1 MPHLLRFAIVLVVCL
16 LVPALAHAQAEIT
29 GVVKD
34 GSGAVLPGVTVEAS
48 SPALIERVRSVVSD
62 GNGVYRIVDLRPG
75 PYSVTFTLP
84 GFSTVKREGIELSGA
99 GTFVVNAD
107 MRIGAVEE
115 TITVTGEA
123 PVVDVQQVTRQQVLD
138 HDVIDSIPTGRNY
151 YSLGVLIPGVS
162 SNATDVGGSTGDA
175 MAQLTVHGSRPSSQ
189 RLTQN
194 GVSTAGLSGSGGFA
208 GTVPNVS
215 AAAEVTIDTN
225 AASAELATGGVRIN
239 FIPRDGG
246 NSVSGSLF
254 FNYAHEDFLQADNYT
269 QRLQDLGLTAPGRIK
284 KNWDF
289 AAGVGGP
296 VVRDRLWYYATAR
309 YNGAQN
315 YAAGM
320 FHNRNAWDPAK
331 WTYEPDPSRPAL
343 STNGDWKDARLRMT
357 WQAHPKH
364 KLAGEWNQQSY
375 CRCPNGISATV
386 APEAARD
393 RRFPTERTLM
403 AEWSSPAG
411 NRLLLEAVAL
421 HRNTGWGEVHL
432 QPSGSLDD
440 PAAIAAYPQMISVVE
455 QTTGLRYRSAE
466 NFNKNYNDNY
476 FYRAAMSYVTGTHAF
491 KAGFNNTQGQLNDR
505 TYDFQPVNYRF
516 SNGVPNQITVWATP
530 YRNRAEEDAD
540 FGIYAQDRWTLGR
553 LSLMGGVRFDYFKTH
568 FPEITLEPGALVPD
582 RHLTFPAQDNLGWKD
597 VTPRMGAAYNLFG
610 NGKTAL
616 KVTLNKYLEGQA
628 LATNSLA
635 GTPSPF
641 RTLVLSTTRS
651 WTDQDRDFVP
661 DCDLLAPGANG
672 ECGALASQNFG
683 QAVPGA
689 RFDPDLLRGWG
700 HRFFNWEFSTGV
712 QHELLP
718 RVSVEAGYFRRWFG
732 NFQVTDNLSVEASDF
747 GRFSIT
753 APGDARLPGGGGY
766 TVDGLFNVSPA
777 KFGQVLELN
786 TLSDR
791 YGKQTEHW
799 NGVDV
804 TMQLRATGGALFS
817 GGVSTGRR
825 TTDNCEIVAKLPEM
839 LLGRAGGA
847 QPLNLGDN
855 NPNVWLPSQWCHQ
868 EEPFLTQVKAFGSY
882 VVPRVDVQIAGSFQ
896 SIPGPMVHA
905 NFIATN
911 AAVAPSLGRPLSGG
925 VANVTVNVVA
935 PGAMYGERLNQLDLR
950 FSKIVRMGN
959 RRATIGLDVY
969 NALNGD
975 TVLTQNNN
983 FAAWQRPLTII
994 QSRFAKISAQF
1005 DF

>member
-1 MPHLLRFAIVLVVCL
+1 MRNLLRAVAAAAFVACL
-16 LVPALAHAQAEIT
+16 PAAALAQAEIT
-29 GVVKD
+29 GVARD
-34 GSGAVLPGVTVEAS
+34 TSGAVLPGVTVEAA
-48 SPALIERVRSVVSD
+48 SPALIEKVRTVVTD
-62 GNGVYRIVDLRPG
+62 GNGQYRIVDLRPG
-75 PYSVTFTLP
+75 AYTVTFTLA
-84 GFSTVKREGIELSGA
+84 GFNTIRRDGIELSGA
-99 GTFVVNAD
+99 ATFVVNAEL
-107 MRIGAVEE
+107 RVGALEE

-123 PVVDVQQVTRQQVLD
+123 PVVDVQQVTRQQVMN
-138 HDVIDSIPTGRNY
+138 HDVIDKIPTGRNY

-189 RLTQN
+189 RITQN

-246 NSVSGSLF
+246 NRLSGSVF

-269 QRLQDLGLTAPGRIK
+269 ERLRAAGLSAPGAIK

-289 AAGVGGP
+289 APGLGGP
-296 VVRDRLWYYATAR
+296 ILRDRLWYYGTAR

-320 FHNRNAWDPAK
+320 FHNRNAWDPTK
-331 WTYEPDPSRPAL
+331 WTYEPDTSRPAL
-343 STNGDWKDARLRMT
+343 STNGEWQAAKMRLT
-357 WQAHPKH
+357 WQAAPKH
-364 KLAGEWNQQSY
+364 KLAGEWDQQVY

-393 RRFPTERTLM
+393 RRFPTQRTLM
-403 AEWSSPAG
+403 AEWSSPVTS
-411 NRLLLEAVAL
+411 RLLLEAVAL

-455 QTTGLRYRSAE
+455 QSTGLRYRAAE

-476 FYRAAMSYVTGTHAF
+476 FYRAAAAYVTGTHAF

-516 SNGVPNQITVWATP
+516 NNGVPNQITVWATP
-530 YRNRAEEDAD
+530 YRNQAEEDAD

-568 FPEITLEPGALVPD
+568 FPEITLEPGPLVPT
-582 RHLTFPAQDNLGWKD
+582 RTLTFPRTDNLAWKD
-597 VTPRMGAAYNLFG
+597 ITPRSGASYDVFG
-610 NGKTAL
+610 TGRTAL

-628 LATNSLA
+628 LSTNSLA

-651 WTDQDRDFVP
+651 WTDTDRDYVP
-661 DCDLLAPGANG
+661 DCDLIAPAANG
-672 ECGALASQNFG
+672 ECGAMASQNFG
-683 QAVPGA
+683 RAVPGA
-689 RFDPDLLRGWG
+689 RFDPDLLTGWG
-700 HRFFNWEFSTGV
+700 HRFYNWEFSTSV
-712 QHELLP
+712 QHEIMP
-718 RVSVEAGYFRRWFG
+718 RLSAEVGYFRRWFG
-732 NFQVTDNLSVEASDF
+732 NFQVTDNLAVEASDF
-747 GRFSIT
+747 TPFSIT
-753 APGDARLPGGGGY
+753 APRDPRLPDGGGY
-766 TVDGLFNVSPA
+766 VVDGLFNVTPA
-777 KFGQVLELN
+777 KFGQVLDYN
-786 TLSDR
+786 TLSDK

-799 NGVDV
+799 NGVDF
-804 TMQLRATGGALFS
+804 TMQMRLLGGAMFS
-817 GGVSTGRR
+817 AGVSTGKR
-825 TTDNCEIVAKLPEM
+825 TTDNCEIVAALPEM
-839 LLGRAGGA
+839 LLGRPGGA
-847 QPLNLGDN
+847 QAQNLGDN
-855 NPNVWLPSQWCHQ
+855 NPNTWTPGQWCRQ
-868 EEPFLTQVKAFGSY
+868 EEPFLTQLKGFGSY
-882 VVPRVDVQIAGSFQ
+882 TVPRIDVQISGSFQ
-896 SIPGPMVHA
+896 SIPGPMISA

-911 AAVAPSLGRPLSGG
+911 AAVQPSLGRPLSGG
-925 VANVTVNVVA
+925 TANMTVNVVE
-935 PGAMYGERLNQLDLR
+935 PGTLYGERLNQLDLR
-950 FSKIVRMGN
+950 FGKVFRAGG
-959 RRATIGLDVY
+959 RRTTVALDLY

-983 FAAWQRPLTII
+983 FAAWQRPQTII
-994 QSRFAKISAQF
+994 QSRFAKITAQL

>member
-1 MPHLLRFAIVLVVCL
+1 MRYARLA
-16 LVPALAHAQAEIT
+16 PALFGILLLLPVLAYGQAEIT
-29 GVVKD
+29 GVVRD
-34 GSGAVLPGVTVEAS
+34 PSGAVLPGVTVEAAS
-48 SPALIERVRSVVSD
+48 DALIEKVRSVVTD
-62 GNGVYRIVDLRPG
+62 GAGQYRAVDLRPG
-75 PYSVTFTLP
+75 AYVVTFTLP
-84 GFSTVKREGIELSGA
+84 GFSTIKRDGLVVSGA
-99 GTFVVNAD
+99 ATFVVNVE
-107 MRIGAVEE
+107 MRVGSLEE

-123 PVVDVQQVTRQQVLD
+123 PVVDVQQVTRQQVMN
-138 HDVIDSIPTGRNY
+138 HEVIDAIPTGRNY

-189 RLTQN
+189 RITQN

-208 GTVPNVS
+208 GTVPNVN

-246 NSVSGSLF
+246 NRVSGSVF
-254 FNYAHEDFLQADNYT
+254 FNFAHEDFLQGDNYT
-269 QRLQDLGLTAPGRIK
+269 QRLQEQGLSAPGAIK

-289 AAGVGGP
+289 APGVGGP
-296 VVRDRLWYYATAR
+296 IMRDRLWYYGTAR

-320 FHNRNAWDPAK
+320 FENRNAWDPAK
-331 WTYEPDPSRPAL
+331 STYEADPARPAL
-343 STNGDWKDARLRMT
+343 STSGDWQAAKMRLT
-357 WQAHPKH
+357 WQANGKN
-364 KLAGEWNQQSY
+364 KIAGEWDQQVY

-393 RRFPTERTLM
+393 RRFPTQRTLM
-403 AEWSSPAG
+403 AEWSSPVTS
-411 NRLLLEAVAL
+411 RMLVEAVAL

-455 QTTGLRYRSAE
+455 QTTGLRYRAAE

-476 FYRAAMSYVTGTHAF
+476 FYRAAVAYVTGSHAF

-516 SNGVPNQITVWATP
+516 SNGVPNQITLWATP
-530 YRNRAEEDAD
+530 YRNQAEEDAD

-568 FPEITLEPGALVPD
+568 FPEITLEPGPLVPGRD
-582 RHLTFPAQDNLGWKD
+582 LTFPAQDNLAWKD
-597 VTPRMGAAYNLFG
+597 ITPRSGAAYDLFG
-610 NGKTAL
+610 TGKTAL

-661 DCDLLAPGANG
+661 DCDLVAPGANG
-672 ECGALASQNFG
+672 ECGAMASQNFG
-683 QAVPGA
+683 RAVPGA
-689 RFDPDLLRGWG
+689 RFDPDLLTGWG
-700 HRFFNWEFSTGV
+700 HRFYNWEFSSSV

-718 RVSVEAGYFRRWFG
+718 RVSVEAGYFRRWYG
-732 NFQVTDNLSVEASDF
+732 NFQVTDNILVDASEF
-747 GRFSIT
+747 TEFSIT
-753 APGDARLPGGGGY
+753 APRDPRLPEGGGY
-766 TVDGLFNVSPA
+766 TVDGLFNVVPS
-777 KFGQVLELN
+777 KFGQVLDLN
-786 TLSDR
+786 TLSDK

-799 NGVDV
+799 NGVDL
-804 TMQLRATGGALFS
+804 TMQLRFTGGAMFS
-817 GGVSTGRR
+817 GGISTGKR
-825 TTDNCEIVAKLPEM
+825 TTDNCEIVAKLPEQ
-839 LLGRAGGA
+839 LFAA
-847 QPLNLGDN
+847 QNLTTAN
-855 NPNVWLPSQWCHQ
+855 NNVWLPASWCHQ
-868 EEPFLTQVKAFGSY
+868 EEPFLTQVKGFGTY
-882 VVPRVDVQIAGSFQ
+882 TVPRIDIQVSGSFQ
-896 SIPGPMVHA
+896 SIPGPIVAA

-911 AAVAPSLGRPLSGG
+911 AQVMPSLGRPLAGG
-925 VANVTVNVVA
+925 VANMTVNIVE
-935 PGAMYGERLNQLDLR
+935 PGSMYGERLNQLDLR
-950 FSKIVRMGN
+950 
-959 RRATIGLDVY
+959 IGKTFRTGGKRTMVALDLY

-983 FAAWQRPLTII
+983 FAAWQRPQTII
-994 QSRFAKISAQF
+994 QARFAKISAQF